1 MNNQEIRPQIIAQT
15 ENFVA
20 WRADEPDGET
30 TYHLDINNLTIHF
43 FQEEWD
49 EFMEFRN
56 LLGKVANEKVDEILA
71 ETTSFLATLEQTG
84 NNENVY
90 VLEISGATIYLYEAD
105 WLEFKEL
112 IKEL

>member
-56 LLGKVANEKVDEILA
+56 LLGKVANKKVDEILA
-71 ETTSFLATLEQTG
+71 ETNSFLATLEQTG
-84 NNENVY
+84 NNEQVY
-90 VLEISGATIYLYEAD
+90 VLEISGATIYFYEAD

-112 IKEL
+112 INEL

>member
-1 MNNQEIRPQIIAQT
+1 MNNQEIKPQIIAQT

-30 TYHLDINNLTIHF
+30 TFHLDINNLTIHF

-49 EFMEFRN
+49 EFLEFSN
-56 LLGKVANEKVDEILA
+56 LITKAASEKVDEVIA
-71 ETTSFLATLEQTG
+71 ETATFLATLEKTG
-84 NNENVY
+84 SDEKIY
-90 VLEISGATIYLYEAD
+90 VLEISGASIYLYEPD
-105 WLEFKEL
+105 WLEFKAL